1 MAEKVTKISS
11 TVQYLEESNLKLKRI
26 IEDSREENNRKQL
39 RVGTTIMCKE
49 FIKWS
54 FKDHFQIESE
64 DYKVHI
70 FHSNVKHDSLSR
82 HTLKTFCVTDASFI
96 DAMNFCNQ
104 AYIASNIT
112 ILSYNSSNEMFG
124 KFRR

>member
-1 MAEKVTKISS
+1 
-11 TVQYLEESNLKLKRI
+11 
-26 IEDSREENNRKQL
+26 
-39 RVGTTIMCKE
+39 MCKE

-82 HTLKTFCVTDASFI
+82 HTLKTFCVTDASFF
-96 DAMNFCNQ
+96 DAMNSKVSGSLNFCNQ
-104 AYIASNIT
+104 AYIVSNIT